1 MAQLITPQSIGMNDL
16 LKNLDIY
23 KNNVIAGVA
32 AGVATV
38 CVEVAN
44 HAKVN
49 HAFTN
54 RTYNLENAIQ
64 PVPVVINGPIIEG
77 AVKDSM
83 FYAHWVEFG
92 TSRSAPYPYLT
103 PAIDA
108 NNKNLHDTIKAAIDR
123 ADLAIKVIP

>member
-16 LKNLDIY
+16 LKNINIY
-23 KNNVIAGVA
+23 KNAVITGVA

-38 CVEVAN
+38 CVDVAN

-64 PVPVVINGPIIEG
+64 PVPVKIIGTIIEG

-83 FYAHWVEFG
+83 FYAYWVEFG
-92 TSRSAPYPYLT
+92 TVKSAPYPYMS
-103 PAIDA
+103 PAIEA
-108 NNKNLHDTIKAAIDR
+108 NKKNLHDTIEAAIAR
-123 ADLAIKVIP
+123 GKLAIKVI